1 MSQQSIDF
9 KQFDVEMYFARRL
22 ADHGKRIFDGLADP
36 AIRKDRIRAAI
47 LEARMDCTIIGR
59 TPTGKPETYAASF
72 ERFYGEPLHPKTI
85 KGKRSC

>member
-36 AIRKDRIRAAI
+36 DTRKQRIRAAI

-59 TPTGKPETYAASF
+59 APTGKPETYAQSF
-72 ERFYGEPLHPKTI
+72 QRFYGEPLVPTTR
-85 KGKRSC
+85 KGKIT